1 VMLVNVC
8 MDCSLVAFLIIRTLF
23 SWCLLFL
30 MIVIMILWMKK
41 ERAAMPDRAGNVILK
56 NGVKWIVVTLVKSTL
71 MPKFADLTVTK
82 SSMYMTESVPAT

>member
-1 VMLVNVC
+1 MVLVNLC
-8 MDCSLVAFLIIRTLF
+8 MDCSLVAFLLILTLF

-71 MPKFADLTVTK
+71 MPKLADLTVTK